1 MEFLTVIVLALAFS
15 NSLGPTT
22 TGLHHQANH
31 PFNYVVVITMEN
43 QGLGDIINNPSAPFL
58 NQLASSYA
66 LATNYTAVNHPS
78 LPNYLS
84 LVSGQ
89 DFASWSKADCSP
101 SPGCSAG
108 NASNL
113 VDSLENRGLSWK
125 AYMEDYPSNCGSHC
139 SPGNCFLGDTGTGQY
154 AARHDP
160 FVYFDD
166 IVNSTA
172 RCSRI
177 VPANS
182 GGNGGPDNLFL
193 SDLASPSTASNFIWL
208 TPNLCN
214 DMHSSATC
222 TNGCISD
229 GNATCLKDGDSY
241 LSSVIPQI
249 LSSNL
254 FTHQKAAL
262 FVTFDEGNGYCPIN
276 GSSLD
281 CVYTVWA
288 GAVVKTNFQSTNQY
302 NHYSFLKTLETGWN
316 LPPLTSN
323 DRNATPMMEFFAP
336 HAQAHH
342 GQGEHERLDDH
353 GKPNVEDHQRHDS
366 RGVCNCQHFSD

>member
-1 MEFLTVIVLALAFS
+1 P
-15 NSLGPTT
+15 SLYQ
-22 TGLHHQANH
+22 L
-31 PFNYVVVITMEN
+31 V
-43 QGLGDIINNPSAPFL
+43 AP
-58 NQLASSYA
+58 YA

-125 AYMEDYPSNCGSHC
+125 AYMEDYPSSCGSQC

-177 VPANS
+177 GTANS
-182 GGNGGPDNLFL
+182 GY
-193 SDLASPSTASNFIWL
+193 
-208 TPNLCN
+208 N
-214 DMHSSATC
+214 DGQEYRMLYDVA
-222 TNGCISD
+222 
-229 GNATCLKDGDSY
+229 Y
-241 LSSVIPQI
+241 L
-249 LSSNL
+249 
-254 FTHQKAAL
+254 
-262 FVTFDEGNGYCPIN
+262 
-276 GSSLD
+276 
-281 CVYTVWA
+281 
-288 GAVVKTNFQSTNQY
+288 
-302 NHYSFLKTLETGWN
+302 
-316 LPPLTSN
+316 
-323 DRNATPMMEFFAP
+323 
-336 HAQAHH
+336 
-342 GQGEHERLDDH
+342 
-353 GKPNVEDHQRHDS
+353 
-366 RGVCNCQHFSD
+366 

>member
-1 MEFLTVIVLALAFS
+1 MGIAFGGKPMEFLTVLVLALAFS
-15 NSLGPTT
+15 NSLGSTT
-22 TGLHHQANH
+22 PGLHNQANH
-31 PFNYVVVITMEN
+31 PFNYVVVIVMEN
-43 QGLGDIINNPSAPFL
+43 QGFGDVINNPSAPFM

-89 DFASWSKADCSP
+89 DFASWSKADCNP
-101 SPGCSAG
+101 SPGCGAG
-108 NASNL
+108 NASNI

-125 AYMEDYPSNCGSHC
+125 AYMEDYPSNCGSYC

-182 GGNGGPDNLFL
+182 GGRGGPDDLFL
-193 SDLASPSTASNFIWL
+193 SDLASPSTSSNFMWL

-214 DMHSSATC
+214 DIHDC
-222 TNGCISD
+222 PIS
-229 GNATCLKDGDSY
+229 TGDTY
-241 LSSVIPQI
+241 LSKVVPNI
-249 LSSNL
+249 LNSSL

-262 FVTFDEGNGYCPIN
+262 FITFDEGNGYCPIN

-281 CVYTVWA
+281 CVYSVWA
-288 GAVVKTNFQSTNQY
+288 GPVVKTNFQSTNQY
-302 NHYSFLKTLETGWN
+302 NHYSFLKTLETVWK

-323 DRNATPMMEFFAP
+323 DSNATPMTEFFAHP
-336 HAQAHH
+336 SH
-342 GQGEHERLDDH
+342 GGHGEHEQLGDRH
-353 GKPNVEDHQRHDS
+353 GKANFEDHRDHDY
-366 RGVCNCQHFSD
+366 RGVCNLCQRFSD

>member
-1 MEFLTVIVLALAFS
+1 MEFLTVLVLALAFS

-22 TGLHHQANH
+22 IGMQDHTDHS
-31 PFNYVVVITMEN
+31 FNYVVVIVMEN
-43 QGLGDIINNPSAPFL
+43 KGLADIIHNPSAPFM
-58 NQLASSYA
+58 NQLASSNA
-66 LATNYTAVNHPS
+66 LAANYTAVNHPS

-84 LVSGQ
+84 LVSGR
-89 DFASWSKADCSP
+89 DFASWSKTDCSP
-101 SPGCSAG
+101 GPGCTAG
-108 NASNL
+108 NASNI

-125 AYMEDYPSNCGSHC
+125 AYMEDYASTCGSQC
-139 SPGNCFLGDTGTGQY
+139 SHGNCFLGNTGTGQY

-182 GGNGGPDNLFL
+182 SGKGGPDDLFL
-193 SDLASPSTASNFIWL
+193 SDLASPSTAPNFMWL

-214 DMHSSATC
+214 DIHDCPVSS
-222 TNGCISD
+222 
-229 GNATCLKDGDSY
+229 GDAY
-241 LSSVIPQI
+241 LSQVVPNI
-249 LSSNL
+249 LNSNL

-262 FVTFDEGNGYCPIN
+262 FITFDEGNGYCPLN
-276 GSSLD
+276 GSSED

-288 GAVVKTNFQSTNQY
+288 GPVVKTNFQSANHY
-302 NHYSFLKTLETGWN
+302 NHYSFLRTLETNWK

-323 DRNATPMMEFFAP
+323 DRNAIPMTEFFTP
-336 HAQAHH
+336 HTHI
-342 GQGEHERLDDH
+342 GQGEHEGSDDEH
-353 GKPNVEDHQRHDS
+353 NIVNARDHVDHESHDATA
-366 RGVCNCQHFSD
+366 CNNCQRFSY